1 MKGFLITSFY
11 SERAMII
18 TQMCIFKIIFIFLQF
33 PIQNS
38 ITHAFYFF
46 IICVAFLLVKKFIFE
61 VRNSVIKPQLIFF
74 Q

>member
-1 MKGFLITSFY
+1 MKGILITSFY

-18 TQMCIFKIIFIFLQF
+18 TQMCIFKIIFIFLQLL
-33 PIQNS
+33 IQNS
-38 ITHAFYFF
+38 IIHAFYFF
-46 IICVAFLLVKKFIFE
+46 IICVACLLVKKFIFE